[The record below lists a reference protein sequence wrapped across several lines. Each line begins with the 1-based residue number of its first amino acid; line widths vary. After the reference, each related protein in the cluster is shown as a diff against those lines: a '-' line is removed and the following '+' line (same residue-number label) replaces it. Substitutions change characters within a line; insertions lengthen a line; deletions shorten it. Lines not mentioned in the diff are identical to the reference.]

1 MMRSVQEN
9 CGLLC
14 CGPKRTNKK
23 NYKCEMLVNWET
35 NLNYLHF
42 RKENLFLTD
51 EHWCD
56 ALSAGD
62 PPKSPV
68 ALVYLHCTS
77 YCVLHAYQHSPSNK
91 TNTTFFNNKIII
103 LFHIVISRKQHHPC
117 HHQQPMHQTVYNWN
131 QRKKILLEKALKHKL
146 FANICFTPIW
156 AHLTNPKLSNTL
168 NCFCTNNLIF
178 KKNKPRT
185 KRS

>member
-1 MMRSVQEN
+1 MAFKLHPQAFRFYRPMVRSVQKN

-51 EHWCD
+51 EHWCY

-77 YCVLHAYQHSPSNK
+77 YCVLHAYQHSPPTRPTPHFLITK
-91 TNTTFFNNKIII
+91 LLYYF
-103 LFHIVISRKQHHPC
+103 
-117 HHQQPMHQTVYNWN
+117 
-131 QRKKILLEKALKHKL
+131 ILLLVGNSTTLATISSRCTRQSIIEIREKK
-146 FANICFTPIW
+146 
-156 AHLTNPKLSNTL
+156 SY
-168 NCFCTNNLIF
+168 
-178 KKNKPRT
+178 
-185 KRS
+185 